1 VIVAPVV
8 LLLCAARPAPPAPPP
23 DPAKTTAA
31 LVGGALSDGLTWA
44 RIADLT
50 DRIGPR
56 LSGSEGFSRAVAW
69 AQAQLASEGL
79 AVKLEPVKLPHWER
93 GEERA
98 EIVENAR
105 YGAQPLA
112 ITALGGASSTGPGG
126 LTAEVVEVESL
137 EQVAALGDAAHG
149 KILFFNPV
157 MHVAQDYGTATRLR
171 SHGASAASKAGAAA
185 MVVRSLATASF
196 RSPHTGLTHFDDGVA
211 PIPAAAVSTEDA
223 ERLHRALQ
231 TGPVKLHLL
240 LTPRTLPDVDGFNVV
255 AEIRGREKPAE
266 VVLFAAHLDSWDLAQ
281 GAEDDGAGVAM
292 VLEAAHLLSHLPRP
306 PRRTVRLVLYANE
319 ENGLAGGTA
328 YALAHAADLS
338 KHVAALEADSGSG
351 RPQGVTLLAGP
362 GGAATLA
369 PLLPPLAVLGAG
381 SIVAGE
387 AGGADISTL
396 APAGVPFVNV
406 KQDGSRY
413 FDVHHSAAD
422 TLDKVK
428 PLDLAL
434 SAAAWT
440 ALTYALAESE
450 TTLPR
455 AEPPPAVK

>member
-1 VIVAPVV
+1 MIAAP
-8 LLLCAARPAPPAPPP
+8 LLLLLLAARPTPPPPPPP
-23 DPAKTTAA
+23 DPAKAIAA

-56 LSGSEGFSRAVAW
+56 LSGSEGFARAVPW

-79 AVKLEPVKLPHWER
+79 AVKLEPVKIPHGER

-98 EIVENAR
+98 EIVENPR
-105 YGAQPLA
+105 FGAQPLA
-112 ITALGGASSTGPGG
+112 LTALGGSASTGPAG
-126 LTAEVVEVESL
+126 LTAEVLEVESL

-157 MHVAQDYGTATRLR
+157 MHVAQDYGMATKLR

-196 RSPHTGLTHFDDGVA
+196 RSPHTGLTHFDEGA
-211 PIPAAAVSTEDA
+211 LPIPAAAISTEDA
-223 ERLHRALQ
+223 ERLHRALAA
-231 TGPVKLHLL
+231 GAVKLHLL
-240 LTPRTLPDVDGFNVV
+240 LTPRTLPDVEGFNVV

-292 VLEAAHLLSHLPRP
+292 VLEAAHLLAHLPRP

-319 ENGLAGGTA
+319 ENGLAGGNA
-328 YALAHAADLS
+328 YALAHAAELS
-338 KHVAALEADSGSG
+338 RHVAALEADSGSG
-351 RPQGVTLLAGP
+351 RPQGVTLQAGK

-369 PLLPPLAVLGAG
+369 ALLGPLAALGAG
-381 SIVAGE
+381 SIVSGE
-387 AGGADISTL
+387 AGGADISVL
-396 APAGVPFVNV
+396 ATAGVPFVNV

-440 ALTYALAESE
+440 ALAYALAESDAV
-450 TTLPR
+450 LPR
-455 AEPPPAVK
+455 SETPPPK